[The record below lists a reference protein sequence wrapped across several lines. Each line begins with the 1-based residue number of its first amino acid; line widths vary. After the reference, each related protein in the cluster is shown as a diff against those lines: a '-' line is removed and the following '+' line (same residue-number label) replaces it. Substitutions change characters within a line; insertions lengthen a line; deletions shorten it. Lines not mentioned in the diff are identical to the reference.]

1 MLHTPQNAFKGIITN
16 MTGRPTPTWGTQ
28 LTPAQNSYP
37 AYTEVLADTA
47 YECFGIEI
55 SLNSGLYSGE
65 ARDILVT
72 IGIDHAGG
80 TTYTDCEISHL
91 IATNCG
97 NIHFGG
103 VRYFFPLYIP
113 AGSAI
118 AAKAS
123 TANATVRTLYC
134 GVTLFGRPTHPELVR
149 AGSYVDTFG
158 AVTAASDGT
167 TITSGTTN
175 EGNWTEVT
183 AGDTTKP
190 YWFWQVGWGSADSSL
205 TAVIYSM
212 DVAFGTAG
220 AEEIV
225 LTDILHTSS
234 GTAEQMAQA
243 LANILQCVG
252 EVPAGKRIY
261 VRMQCS
267 GTVDSNLSTIV
278 YAMGG

>member
-16 MTGRPTPTWGTQ
+16 MTGRPAVTWGTQ

-37 AYTEVLADTA
+37 AYVEILADTA
-47 YECFGIEI
+47 YDCYGIEI
-55 SLNSGLYSGE
+55 FIHSGAYTAE
-65 ARDILVT
+65 ARDILIT

-80 TTYTDCEISHL
+80 TTYTDCEINHL

-97 NIHFGG
+97 TPLFGG
-103 VRYFFPLYIP
+103 VRYYFPLFIP

-123 TANATVRTLYC
+123 VNNATVRTVYVAVKLY
-134 GVTLFGRPTHPELVR
+134 GRPTHPELVR

-167 TITSGTTN
+167 TITAGGVS

-190 YWFWQVGWGSADSSL
+190 YWFWQVGWGANDSSL
-205 TAVIYSM
+205 GALFYTM
-212 DVAFGTAG
+212 DIAYGTAG
-220 AEEIV
+220 AEEIIV
-225 LTDILHTSS
+225 SDIIHSSS
-234 GTAEQMAQA
+234 GSAEQMVQA
-243 LANILQCVG
+243 LANLIACVG
-252 EVPAGKRIY
+252 EVDSGKRIY
-261 VRMQCS
+261 VRMQCHS
-267 GTVDSNLSTIV
+267 TADSNLSTIV